1 MPFWHVRLYLALCL
15 FCVML
20 SAGVIACE
28 QSVPTA
34 TVVSTPESTATVILD
49 ATDTPEPQ
57 ALAARTPEATEV
69 PTVTPT
75 PTPVPTDTA
84 TPVPTVTS
92 TPMVK
97 PTAVP
102 TDTPTATPD
111 PVLADRAV
119 LVEFYNATDGG
130 SWKVQTNWLSD
141 RPIGEWFG
149 VTTNRDGRIVKLELV
164 DNGLRGSLPESIGD
178 LTELEILQLGKNNI
192 VGRLPASMGELSDLR
207 ELILEENGIFGGL
220 PVEMSKLG
228 DLEVLD
234 VFSNRFSGE
243 IPGWVGDLVE
253 LKVLDLGSNR
263 FGGEIPPALADL
275 RRLQV
280 LRLDDNDLEGE
291 LPPSIGHLSEVEEL
305 RLSGNELSGSIPAEF
320 GGLRSVK
327 WLRLQSNL
335 LGGQIPD
342 ELSLLS
348 NLIEL
353 DLNNNRLEGPL
364 PEWLGEFEGLTA
376 LHISGNAELTG
387 CLPEGLSGLE
397 NSDFGEFH
405 LGWCGVEPDDRQAL
419 VALYETTDGANW
431 TNNTRWLSD
440 APIGEWHGI
449 EVDEDGSVTEIQ
461 LGGNG
466 LRGKI
471 PSKLRYLQQLVILR
485 LNENDLTGSI
495 PPELGELSNLVS
507 LELSD
512 NRLSGAIPVELGRL
526 SKLNTLWLA
535 RNALSGEIPIELSHL
550 SELRFLLLHEN
561 LLTGQIPFELSELGN
576 LIGLSLNGNW
586 LDGEIPQELV
596 GLHELEILF
605 IAGNNGLT
613 GCVPYELQRV
623 PENDLSGLDLAF
635 CSGVGVEP
643 AGDFDRDAL
652 VAFYNATDGPNWKNN
667 TNWLSDLQI
676 SRWYGVVTNY
686 RGKVIELN
694 LAENNLVG
702 SIPPEI
708 GDLTELAELS
718 LSGNKLSGPIPIEL
732 GSLARLRILFLY
744 SNRLTG
750 NVPKELGNLSNLRNL
765 RLDFNRL
772 TGEIPPELG
781 NLVKLENFEIL
792 ENNLSGEIPDELG
805 DIPGLRQLFVSRN
818 YAIIGCLPDGLL
830 DLASDDFHDV
840 WLDGCSTY
848 EERLLAEFYEAMDG
862 VNWEDNAGW
871 LSEQPLSEWY
881 GITVNQ
887 YGRVVGL
894 ELSDNNLNG
903 VLPETL
909 ALLTKL
915 ESVRVSGNAIT
926 GCVSLSLSEISD
938 HDFDDLM
945 LSECSVHFPD
955 TWLRDAMLER
965 LGKEPGSD
973 ISALELAE
981 LESLDLSWSFVK
993 DLEGL
998 QYATNLR
1005 KLTLGVS
1012 PLTPRPDE
1020 DSFRNYIFNL
1030 GPISELSNLEELYL
1044 ARCGLTDIAAL
1055 SNLPKLEYLDIG
1067 FNRLDHI
1074 GPVLGLNNLETL
1086 LVSGNHVDNI
1096 TGMSSLD
1103 NLVRL
1108 DISDNKI
1115 DDFAPVVG
1123 LDRLR
1128 ELDIS
1133 HNEVMDVAFVSNLQ
1147 QLHRLGMSGVGIADL
1162 SSINELRGLIDLDV
1176 SWNEI
1181 EDLSPLSALDALRT
1195 LKIGPAPVR
1204 DITPLSELAEL
1215 RELLIVGT
1223 ELSDVS
1229 ALRDLV
1235 NLRSLVLSDNRI
1247 FDLSP
1252 LEALAELQVLDLNF
1266 NDVEDVSPLEGLTKL
1281 EVLRLNGNNVGDI
1294 GPLVANLGLGHSD
1307 RVELNSDVRHFAE
1320 NRFLARHLVDRD
1332 VDLHYDAI
1340 YATGYGEPKIHN
1352 ENVFVLPVPG
1362 SQLMAIIRLKD
1373 FATDFYESFRD
1384 EFDFLIIVSNVE
1396 LGDDVQRPY
1405 KGRFALVRN
1414 DVEGIGT
1421 PPYHDDELGSES
1433 RLQGVVHLPFKEGF
1447 GEGPVLH
1454 ELMHRWGNLIVEGGY
1469 PGHWGWSSVHG
1480 VLGGF
1485 NIDELVDLGDG
1496 RYDAG
1501 HFSPNGFGGDF
1512 MPYAALE
1519 LYLAGLGPAEEV
1531 PDWITGVDAWFAFTA
1546 DGRVEEYEDRGHVFT
1561 TEEFKTY
1568 TIEDIIAKHGPRV
1581 PDYSES
1587 QKEFRAAAILLIDG
1601 DHPAT
1606 TEVVDEISRQVS
1618 RFSHPGDDDDQRY
1631 NFYEAT
1637 KGRGTMLMGDLSKFL
1652 KEGVE
1657 E

>member
-1 MPFWHVRLYLALCL
+1 MPFRHVRLYLALCL
-15 FCVML
+15 FCAMVSGGL
-20 SAGVIACE
+20 IACE

-57 ALAARTPEATEV
+57 ALVARTPEATET
-69 PTVTPT
+69 PTVTPA
-75 PTPVPTDTA
+75 PVPTDTA
-84 TPVPTVTS
+84 TPVSTVTS
-92 TPMVK
+92 TPKVT
-97 PTAVP
+97 PTVS

-111 PVLADRAV
+111 LVLVDLAV

-164 DNGLRGSLPESIGD
+164 DNGLRGSLPENIGD
-178 LTELEILQLGKNNI
+178 LTELEILHLGKNDI

-263 FGGEIPPALADL
+263 FEGEIPLVMADL
-275 RRLQV
+275 RRLKI

-291 LPPSIGHLSEVEEL
+291 IPPAIGNLSEVEEL
-305 RLSGNELSGSIPAEF
+305 RLSGNELSGLIPAEF

-327 WLRLQSNL
+327 WLRLQSNH

-342 ELSLLS
+342 ELSQLS

-353 DLNNNRLEGPL
+353 ELNDNRLEGPL
-364 PEWLGEFEGLTA
+364 PEWLGEFEGLTM
-376 LHISGNAELTG
+376 LHIAGNAELTG

-397 NSDFGEFH
+397 NSDFGEYH

-449 EVDEDGSVTEIQ
+449 KVDEDGYVTEIQ
-461 LGGNG
+461 LSGNG

-485 LNENDLTGSI
+485 LDENDLTGSI
-495 PPELGELSNLVS
+495 PPELGELSNLEW
-507 LELSD
+507 LLLRD

-526 SKLNTLWLA
+526 SNLNTLWLA
-535 RNALSGEIPIELSHL
+535 QNALNGEIPIELSHL
-550 SELRFLLLHEN
+550 SELRFLLLDEN
-561 LLTGQIPFELSELGN
+561 LLTGQIPFELSELVN

-586 LDGEIPQELV
+586 LDGEVPQELV
-596 GLHELEILF
+596 GLHDLEILF
-605 IAGNNGLT
+605 IAGNYGLT
-613 GCVPYELQRV
+613 GCVPYELQWV
-623 PENDLSGLDLAF
+623 PQNDLSGLGLAF

-652 VAFYNATDGPNWKNN
+652 VAFYNATNGPNWKNN

-676 SRWYGVVTNY
+676 SDWHGVETNY

-694 LAENNLVG
+694 LADNNLVG

-718 LSGNKLSGPIPIEL
+718 LSENKLSGPIPIEL
-732 GSLARLRILFLY
+732 GSLERLRILFLFN
-744 SNRLTG
+744 NRLNG

-772 TGEIPPELG
+772 TGELPPKLG

-818 YAIIGCLPDGLL
+818 YAITGCMPEGLL

-848 EERLLAEFYEAMDG
+848 EEEVLAEFYEALDG
-862 VNWEDNAGW
+862 VNWVDNGGW
-871 LSEQPLSEWY
+871 LSDQPLSEWY

-894 ELSDNNLNG
+894 ELSDNDLNG
-903 VLPETL
+903 VLPDTL
-909 ALLTKL
+909 VQLTKL

-926 GCVSLSLSEISD
+926 GCVSLSLSELSD
-938 HDFDDLM
+938 HDFDDLL
-945 LSECSVHFPD
+945 LSQCGVDFPD
-955 TWLRDAMLER
+955 ASLRNAVWER
-965 LGKEPGSD
+965 LGKEPGAD
-973 ISALELAE
+973 IYAAELAE
-981 LESLDLSWSFVK
+981 LESLDLSWRSVQ

-998 QYATNLR
+998 QHATNLR

-1012 PLTPRPDE
+1012 PLTPRPDA
-1020 DSFRNYIFNL
+1020 DSFYNAISNL
-1030 GPISELSNLEELYL
+1030 TPISALSNLEELYL
-1044 ARCGLTDIAAL
+1044 ARCGLTGIAAL
-1055 SNLPKLEYLDIG
+1055 SNLTKLEYLDIG
-1067 FNRLDHI
+1067 FNWLDHI
-1074 GPVLGLNNLETL
+1074 GPILGLDNLETL
-1086 LVSGNHVDNI
+1086 LVSSNYVDNI
-1096 TGMSSLD
+1096 AGMSSLSD
-1103 NLVRL
+1103 LVRL

-1115 DDFAPVVG
+1115 NDFAPVVG
-1123 LDRLR
+1123 LGRLR

-1133 HNEVMDVAFVSNLQ
+1133 HNNVMDVAFVSDLP
-1147 QLHRLGMSGVGIADL
+1147 QLHRLGMSGVGLADL
-1162 SSINELRGLIDLDV
+1162 SPIEELRGLIDLDV

-1181 EDLSPLSALDALRT
+1181 EDLSPLNALDDLRT

-1204 DITPLSELAEL
+1204 DITPLSELAEM
-1215 RELLIVGT
+1215 RELSIVGT

-1229 ALRDLV
+1229 ALRDLG
-1235 NLRSLVLSDNRI
+1235 NLRSLFLSDNQI

-1266 NDVEDVSPLEGLTKL
+1266 NEVEDVSPLEGLTKL
-1281 EVLRLNGNNVGDI
+1281 DVLRLNGNNVGDI
-1294 GPLVANLGLGHSD
+1294 GPLAANLGLGRSD
-1307 RVELNSDVRHFAE
+1307 RVELNLDVSRFAA
-1320 NRFLARHLVDRD
+1320 NPDLARSLVDRG

-1362 SQLMAIIRLKD
+1362 SQLMANIRLKD
-1373 FATDFYESFRD
+1373 FTNDFYESFRD
-1384 EFDFLIIVSNVE
+1384 EFDFLMIVSNVE
-1396 LGDDVQRPY
+1396 LRDGVHRPY
-1405 KGRFALVRN
+1405 RGGFALVRN
-1414 DVEGIGT
+1414 DVEGIGVG
-1421 PPYHDDELGSES
+1421 PYHDDEWGSES
-1433 RLQGVVHLPFKEGF
+1433 RLQGVLHLPFKEGF
-1447 GEGPVLH
+1447 GQGPVLH
-1454 ELMHRWGNLIVEGGY
+1454 ELMHRWGNFIVDGY
-1469 PGHWGWSSVHG
+1469 GGHWGWSSVHG
-1480 VLGGF
+1480 LLGGF

-1496 RYDAG
+1496 RYNAG
-1501 HFSPNGFGGDF
+1501 SFGVGGFAGDYF
-1512 MPYAALE
+1512 PYSELE
-1519 LYLAGLGPAEEV
+1519 LYLAGLGPADEV
-1531 PDWITGVDAWFAFTA
+1531 PDWVAGVDADFEYGS
-1546 DGRVEEYEDRGHVFT
+1546 DGRVEEYEDRGPVFT
-1561 TEEFKTY
+1561 VTEFKTY
-1568 TIEDIIAKHGPRV
+1568 TIEDIIEKHGPRV
-1581 PDYSES
+1581 PDYSAS

-1601 DHPAT
+1601 DHPAM
-1606 TEVVDEISRQVS
+1606 TEVVGEISRQVS
-1618 RFSHPGDDDDQRY
+1618 RFSHQGNDDEWQS

-1637 KGRGTMLMGDLSKFL
+1637 KGRGTMLMGNLSEFL
-1652 KEGVE
+1652 KDAVAE
-1657 E
+1657 

>member
-1 MPFWHVRLYLALCL
+1 MLAVGAL
-15 FCVML
+15 VVW
-20 SAGVIACE
+20 AGVLAALMACE
-28 QSVPTA
+28 QAEPTA
-34 TVVSTPESTATVILD
+34 TPKS
-49 ATDTPEPQ
+49 TDTPTPLPT
-57 ALAARTPEATEV
+57 ATATRTDT
-69 PTVTPT
+69 PTTTPT
-75 PTPVPTDTA
+75 PKPTATT

-92 TPMVK
+92 TPTVT

-119 LVEFYNATDGG
+119 LVELYNATDGG

-149 VTTNRDGRIVKLELV
+149 VTTDRYGRVVKLELM
-164 DNGLRGSLPESIGD
+164 DNGLRSGLPESIGD
-178 LTELEILQLGKNNI
+178 LTELEVLQLGKNDI
-192 VGRLPASMGELSDLR
+192 VGQLPASIGELSDLR
-207 ELILEENGIFGGL
+207 ELILEENDIFGEL

-228 DLEVLD
+228 DLEVLNL
-234 VFSNRFSGE
+234 FSNRFSGE
-243 IPGWVGDLVE
+243 IPGWVSDLVE
-253 LKVLDLGSNR
+253 LRALDFGSNR
-263 FGGEIPPALADL
+263 FGGEIPPVLADL
-275 RRLQV
+275 RRLKV

-291 LPPSIGHLSEVEEL
+291 IPPAIGNLREVEEL
-305 RLSGNELSGSIPAEF
+305 LLSGNELSGSIPAEF

-335 LGGQIPD
+335 LSGAIPD
-342 ELSLLS
+342 ELSQLS

-364 PEWLGEFEGLTA
+364 PEWLSEFEGLTA
-376 LHISGNAELTG
+376 LHISGNTGLTG
-387 CLPEGLSGLE
+387 CLPEGLSRLE

-419 VALYETTDGANW
+419 VALYETTDGENW

-440 APIGEWHGI
+440 APIGEWHGV
-449 EVDEDGSVTEIQ
+449 EVDDDGFVTELQ
-461 LGGNG
+461 LHGNG
-466 LRGKI
+466 LSGKM
-471 PSKLRYLQQLVILR
+471 PSKLRYLQQLVVLR
-485 LNENDLTGSI
+485 LDENDLTGSI

-526 SKLNTLWLA
+526 SKLKTLVLA
-535 RNALSGEIPIELSHL
+535 RNVLSGEIPSELSRL
-550 SELRFLLLHEN
+550 SELQSLYLHEN

-576 LIGLSLNGNW
+576 LMDLRLDGNW
-586 LDGEIPQELV
+586 LNGEIPPEL
-596 GLHELEILF
+596 GELPDLEILL
-605 IAGNNGLT
+605 IAGNLGLT
-613 GCVPYELQRV
+613 GCVPSELLEV
-623 PENDLSGLDLAF
+623 PENDLWELQLAI

-643 AGDFDRDAL
+643 AGNFDRDAL
-652 VAFYNATDGPNWKNN
+652 VALYNATGGPNWTNN
-667 TNWLSDLQI
+667 TNWLSDIQI
-676 SRWYGVVTNY
+676 SRWHGVVTDNQ
-686 RGKVIELN
+686 GKVIELN
-694 LAENNLVG
+694 LTENNLVG

-708 GDLTELAELS
+708 GDLTELIALYLS
-718 LSGNKLSGPIPIEL
+718 ENKLSGPIPIQL
-732 GSLARLRILFLY
+732 GSLEQLRYLILFK
-744 SNRLTG
+744 NRLTG
-750 NVPKELGNLSNLRNL
+750 NVPKELGDLFNLRNL

-772 TGEIPPELG
+772 TGELPAELG
-781 NLVKLENFEIL
+781 KLTWLENFEIL

-818 YAIIGCLPDGLL
+818 YGITGCLPNGLL

-848 EERLLAEFYEAMDG
+848 EERVLVEFYEAMDG
-862 VNWEDNAGW
+862 VNWEDNGGW
-871 LSEQPLSEWY
+871 LSDQPLSAWY

-926 GCVSLSLSEISD
+926 GCMSLSLSGISD

-945 LSECSVHFPD
+945 LSQCSVHFPD
-955 TWLRDAMLER
+955 SWLRDEMLER

-973 ISALELAE
+973 IYALELAE
-981 LESLDLSWSFVK
+981 LETLDLSWSFVK

-998 QYATNLR
+998 QHATNLR

-1020 DSFRNYIFNL
+1020 NSFTNRIYNL
-1030 GPISELSNLEELYL
+1030 GPISELSNLEELHL
-1044 ARCGLTDIAAL
+1044 ARCSLTDIAAL
-1055 SNLPKLEYLDIG
+1055 SNLTKLEYLDIG

-1074 GPVLGLNNLETL
+1074 GPILGLDNLETL
-1086 LVSGNHVDNI
+1086 LVSSNHVDNI
-1096 TGMSSLD
+1096 TGISSLS

-1115 DDFAPVVG
+1115 DDFTPVVG

-1133 HNEVMDVAFVSNLQ
+1133 HNEVMDVAFVSSLQ
-1147 QLHRLGMSGVGIADL
+1147 QLHRLGMSGVGLADL
-1162 SSINELRGLIDLDV
+1162 SPIEELRGLIDLDV
-1176 SWNEI
+1176 SWNEV
-1181 EDLSPLSALDALRT
+1181 EDLTPLSDIDALRR
-1195 LKIGPAPVR
+1195 LKIGPAPVT
-1204 DITPLSELAEL
+1204 DVTPLSELAEL
-1215 RELLIVGT
+1215 RELSIAGT
-1223 ELSDVS
+1223 EVADISPLG
-1229 ALRDLV
+1229 DLG
-1235 NLRSLVLSDNRI
+1235 NLRSLVLSNNRI

-1252 LEALAELQVLDLNF
+1252 LEALVELQVLDLNF
-1266 NDVEDVSPLEGLTKL
+1266 NDVGDVSPLEGLTKL

-1294 GPLVANLGLGHSD
+1294 GPLVANQGLGRSD
-1307 RVELNSDVRHFAE
+1307 RVELNLDVRRFAE
-1320 NRFLARHLVDRD
+1320 NPDLARRLVDRN

-1362 SQLMAIIRLKD
+1362 SQLMANIRLKD
-1373 FATDFYESFRD
+1373 FTTDFYESFRD

-1396 LGDDVQRPY
+1396 FGDDVVRQY
-1405 KGRFALVRN
+1405 GGMFALVRN
-1414 DVEGIGT
+1414 DVEGIGIG
-1421 PPYHDDELGSES
+1421 PFHDDGWGSKS

-1447 GEGPVLH
+1447 GHGPVLH
-1454 ELMHRWGNLIVEGGY
+1454 ELMHRWGNSIVEGY

-1480 VLGGF
+1480 QLGGF
-1485 NIDELVDLGDG
+1485 DADELVDLGGG
-1496 RYDAG
+1496 RYNAG
-1501 HFSPNGFGGDF
+1501 DFSLYGFGNDHF
-1512 MPYAALE
+1512 PYSELE
-1519 LYLAGLGPAEEV
+1519 LYLAGLGPADEV
-1531 PDWITGVDAWFAFTA
+1531 PDWIAGVDAEFEFGS
-1546 DGRVEEYEDRGHVFT
+1546 DGRVEEYEDRGPVFT
-1561 TEEFKTY
+1561 VTEFKTY

-1581 PDYSES
+1581 PDYSAS
-1587 QKEFRAAAILLIDG
+1587 QKEFRVAAILLIDE
-1601 DHPAT
+1601 DHPAM

-1618 RFSHPGDDDDQRY
+1618 RFSYPGDDDEWLY

-1637 KGRGTMLMGDLSKFL
+1637 RGRGTMLMGDLSEFL
-1652 KEGVE
+1652 KEGAE